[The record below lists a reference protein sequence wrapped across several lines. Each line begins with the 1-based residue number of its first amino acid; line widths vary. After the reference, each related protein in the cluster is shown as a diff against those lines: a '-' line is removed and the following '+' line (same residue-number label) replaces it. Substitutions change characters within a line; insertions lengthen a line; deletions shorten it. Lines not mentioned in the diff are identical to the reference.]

1 MPLTIDGKWLLGGAA
16 LLGLASCATP
26 EVRPPRGA
34 ASLPP
39 VASPP
44 REMVS
49 DSPVKIGK
57 PYQVGGVTYTP
68 VDDLAYDEVG
78 YASWYGEELS
88 GNSTANGEAFNPGG
102 VSAAHRTLPLPSYV
116 EVTALATGRTILVR
130 VNDRG
135 PFSNDR
141 LIDLSRGA
149 AEQLGISGHG
159 SAPVRVRRVN
169 PPEQE
174 RVKLRSGQRAAQRI
188 EAPDALLTALR
199 KKLTETTPAGE
210 GGPKLDYSIPADPAD
225 MSAHDGGGDPLPPS
239 AKGYLVQLISFSSKE
254 RADKAAARAG
264 AFVSRK
270 DSIWRVRTGPYADQA
285 LARHGVQQAAASG
298 FNGAQ
303 IVVND

>member
-1 MPLTIDGKWLLGGAA
+1 MQLTIDGKWLLGGAA
-16 LLGLASCATP
+16 LLGLASCAVP
-26 EVRPPRGA
+26 EGRPSRGA
-34 ASLPP
+34 APRPP
-39 VASPP
+39 VSAPP
-44 REMVS
+44 GGMVS
-49 DSPVKIGK
+49 DTPIKIGK
-57 PYQVGGVTYTP
+57 PYEIGGVTYTP
-68 VDDLAYDEVG
+68 ADDPAYDEVG

-102 VSAAHRTLPLPSYV
+102 ISAAHRTLPLPSYI

-159 SAPVRVRRVN
+159 ATPVRVRRVN

-174 RVKLRSGQRAAQRI
+174 RVKLRSGERAAQRI
-188 EAPDALLTALR
+188 EAPDALLSALR
-199 KKLTETTPAGE
+199 KKLMDNAAPGDD
-210 GGPKLDYSIPADPAD
+210 GPRLDYSIPTGEPDI
-225 MSAHDGGGDPLPPS
+225 SANNGGHGLPPS
-239 AKGYLVQLISFSSKE
+239 AKGYLVQLISFASKD
-254 RADKAAARAG
+254 RAEKAAARAG
-264 AFVSRK
+264 GFVSRK
-270 DSIWRVRTGPYADQA
+270 DSIWRVRTGPYADGAMA
-285 LARHGVQQAAASG
+285 LRGVEQAAASG